1 MRNDNVNHP
10 SHYTSGPFECIEL
23 TADTSFCLGNAIKY
37 LWRYHSK
44 GRPVEDLEK
53 ARWYLCHVI
62 DHDEKIAW
70 TRQQHAILDTL
81 ANDPA
86 IPDAEAHTWAKLRQG
101 FPYSALACLDRLI
114 ANFGRG
120 RPWGAGAAALG
131 IGLVAYAVAGRVKVP
146 PLVIVSQAR
155 PLAASSCSGGST
167 CGRYAL

>member
-1 MRNDNVNHP
+1 MNAHTATPDRPNPVIELIRRLRKATHRPEPANDPTICAICGAPLTNDPVNSP
-10 SHYTSGPFECIEL
+10 NHYTRSHPGMECIEL

-114 ANFGRG
+114 EHERN
-120 RPWGAGAAALG
+120 
-131 IGLVAYAVAGRVKVP
+131 
-146 PLVIVSQAR
+146 QQ
-155 PLAASSCSGGST
+155 
-167 CGRYAL
+167 

>member
-1 MRNDNVNHP
+1 MHTTWANDPVNSP
-10 SHYTSGPFECIEL
+10 NHYTRSHPGMECIEL

-86 IPDAEAHTWAKLRQG
+86 IPAAEAARTSMGQLNDIEIDICPDCAQRFNDQTIGTIHIRRDHRDKLS
-101 FPYSALACLDRLI
+101 PYLLEYQSTDLKED
-114 ANFGRG
+114 
-120 RPWGAGAAALG
+120 
-131 IGLVAYAVAGRVKVP
+131 
-146 PLVIVSQAR
+146 QA
-155 PLAASSCSGGST
+155 
-167 CGRYAL
+167 